1 MNFRVVLALLL
12 ILGTAVNATSDTS
25 RALARLRSRMTAS
38 ARPASSSEQQAQG
51 SLDPDDTVTDPD
63 RKLKILKSKASSSS
77 HVGTKRQPR
86 DQQSVPGADNASQP
100 SRNAPFPECLQSN
113 RADEVIDMKVEASNG
128 QSLVAYCAAPRVIR
142 RLYQVCTA
150 CRVRLRQ
157 DSSCDTLVR

>member
-1 MNFRVVLALLL
+1 MMNFRVVLALLL
-12 ILGTAVNATSDTS
+12 ILGSAVNATCDTS
-25 RALARLRSRMTAS
+25 RALARLRSRVA
-38 ARPASSSEQQAQG
+38 ARPVASSEPAQG
-51 SLDPDDTVTDPD
+51 SLDPQDTVTDPD

-142 RLYQVCTA
+142 RLYQVLHCMGASEARFILRYA
-150 CRVRLRQ
+150 C
-157 DSSCDTLVR
+157 